1 MLWILQPTVDLRRKL
16 IQAYSHV
23 NPRNGVTWSRHF
35 YLWQIL
41 DDTDQKLHITKI
53 IHEIDPHGKLK
64 FDSQSDKEGTN
75 DGCAYQKFCWRR
87 DPLILIFLYHSL
99 VNSFFFLIIQLYL
112 PCMWMSVTM
121 WMMRWEMHERRKR
134 RRWRGQGCFDHCSS
148 VDLYQLVSTYMRFVS
163 SITLHSSWIS
173 SLKKKD
179 RLNTYSDAVS
189 LLTISNI
196 QW

>member
-16 IQAYSHV
+16 IQAYFHV

-64 FDSQSDKEGTN
+64 FDSQSGKEGTN
-75 DGCAYQKFCWRR
+75 DGCAYQKLCWRR

-99 VNSFFFLIIQLYL
+99 ANSFSFSESNCTCRVCECLWQCEWWDEK
-112 PCMWMSVTM
+112 CMNGEKDVVGADKVVLAIVPLSIYINLSVHTCDSFYPSPYIHPESL
-121 WMMRWEMHERRKR
+121 RSKRKID
-134 RRWRGQGCFDHCSS
+134 WTPIVMLS
-148 VDLYQLVSTYMRFVS
+148 VYWQ
-163 SITLHSSWIS
+163 
-173 SLKKKD
+173 
-179 RLNTYSDAVS
+179 
-189 LLTISNI
+189 
-196 QW
+196 